1 MAIKHKVLKDFQ
13 LLTEDKKILIL
24 KAKTIIEDYK
34 FKNKLETVSVPVD
47 IIKNNPDYFSFIDW
61 KEELQSYLKVN
72 KIPHPAVITK
82 KLVPF
87 IETMMNQGNSTIK
100 EVIVEKEVFIEKPMV
115 VSDDTLSI
123 ELEAKLKKI
132 QLKESQLDKEISETN
147 QKEIEIDSLIKRY
160 DQKEKNLNEEK
171 SKLESKRSEFLK
183 EKEEIED
190 LKKSLEIKENK
201 LKKIIDKDE
210 VIEIIKNNFKSEL
223 PEEFVGYFGNS
234 LQVISVSNWIH
245 SQLERLNSLFKE

>member
-72 KIPHPAVITK
+72 KIPQPAVITK

-100 EVIVEKEVFIEKPMV
+100 EVIVEKEVIIEKPMV

-123 ELEAKLKKI
+123 ELETKIKKIKLK
-132 QLKESQLDKEISETN
+132 EDQLDKEIKEANTKELEAINREKKAQELEKTYTEKLKEVEDKEKYLNS
-147 QKEIEIDSLIKRY
+147 KEIE
-160 DQKEKNLNEEK
+160 LNEKELRL
-171 SKLESKRSEFLK
+171 S
-183 EKEEIED
+183 EKESNLSSYANMSQINQKIDEYAAKGYQMEFFRNILGEI
-190 LKKSLEIKENK
+190 
-201 LKKIIDKDE
+201 
-210 VIEIIKNNFKSEL
+210 
-223 PEEFVGYFGNS
+223 
-234 LQVISVSNWIH
+234 
-245 SQLERLNSLFKE
+245 

>member
-13 LLTEDKKILIL
+13 LLTDDKKIIIL

-34 FKNKLETVSVPVD
+34 FKNKSETVSVPVD

-72 KIPHPAVITK
+72 KIPQPAVITK

-100 EVIVEKEVFIEKPMV
+100 EVIVEKEVIIEKPMV

-123 ELEAKLKKI
+123 ELETKIKKIKLK
-132 QLKESQLDKEISETN
+132 EDQLDKEIEEANTKELEATN
-147 QKEIEIDSLIKRY
+147 REKKAQELEKTYTEKLKEIED
-160 DQKEKNLNEEK
+160 KEKYLNSKEIELNEKELRL
-171 SKLESKRSEFLK
+171 S
-183 EKEEIED
+183 EKESNLSSYANMSQINQKIDEYAAKGYQMEFFRNILGEI
-190 LKKSLEIKENK
+190 
-201 LKKIIDKDE
+201 
-210 VIEIIKNNFKSEL
+210 
-223 PEEFVGYFGNS
+223 
-234 LQVISVSNWIH
+234 
-245 SQLERLNSLFKE
+245 

>member
-13 LLTEDKKILIL
+13 LLTDDKKIIIL

-34 FKNKLETVSVPVD
+34 FKNKSETVSVPVD

-72 KIPHPAVITK
+72 KIPQPAVITK

-100 EVIVEKEVFIEKPMV
+100 EVIVEKEVIIEKPMV

-123 ELEAKLKKI
+123 ELETKIKKIKLK
-132 QLKESQLDKEISETN
+132 EDQLDKEIEEANTKELEATN
-147 QKEIEIDSLIKRY
+147 REKRAQELEKTYTEKLKEVEDKEKYLNSKEIE
-160 DQKEKNLNEEK
+160 LNEKEL
-171 SKLESKRSEFLK
+171 KLS
-183 EKEEIED
+183 EKESNLSSYANMSQINQKIDEYAAKGYQMEFFRNILGEI
-190 LKKSLEIKENK
+190 
-201 LKKIIDKDE
+201 
-210 VIEIIKNNFKSEL
+210 
-223 PEEFVGYFGNS
+223 
-234 LQVISVSNWIH
+234 
-245 SQLERLNSLFKE
+245 

>member
-13 LLTEDKKILIL
+13 LLTDDKKIIIL

-34 FKNKLETVSVPVD
+34 FKNKLETVSVPMD

-72 KIPHPAVITK
+72 KIPQPAVITK

-100 EVIVEKEVFIEKPMV
+100 EVIVEKEVIIEKPMV

-123 ELEAKLKKI
+123 ELETKIKKIKLK
-132 QLKESQLDKEISETN
+132 EDQLDKEIEEANTKELEATN
-147 QKEIEIDSLIKRY
+147 REKKAQELEKTYTEKLKEVEDKEKYLNSKEIE
-160 DQKEKNLNEEK
+160 LNEKE
-171 SKLESKRSEFLK
+171 LRLN
-183 EKEEIED
+183 EKENNLSD
-190 LKKSLEIKENK
+190 HVSKSRLS
-201 LKKIIDKDE
+201 E
-210 VIEIIKNNFKSEL
+210 VVSEYKNNGFMMDLYDGIIAKL
-223 PEEFVGYFGNS
+223 
-234 LQVISVSNWIH
+234 
-245 SQLERLNSLFKE
+245 